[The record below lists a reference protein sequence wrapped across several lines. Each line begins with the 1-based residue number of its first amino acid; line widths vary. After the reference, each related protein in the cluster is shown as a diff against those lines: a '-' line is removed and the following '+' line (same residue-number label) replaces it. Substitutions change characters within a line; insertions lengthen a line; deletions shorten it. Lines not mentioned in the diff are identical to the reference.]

1 MKTATQFA
9 EEIKAISEDL
19 DGIQAV
25 VPAEETTVVE
35 EIADWRGPLQD
46 VQVRLRRMIQ
56 QDIDKFM
63 ESANKI
69 LSDAEKSDWSKV
81 AIQNSVARWSG
92 DINRVYADF
101 KMSTKGFMD
110 LVKAMGVTTRRH
122 STKGKAPSARGK
134 MDWGKLSQVQ
144 LKKEVRDQ
152 IKRLS
157 GGIHSLADDG
167 AYMLHQID
175 RILKYK
181 APNDE
186 TIREEIGAL
195 YQDFVDFRNAFGS
208 KVWGPYNGLIGR
220 LNSVRD
226 QPLGQR
232 SKAYR
237 SAMWK
242 KPKAVGE
249 DALPIDCPELREAI
263 ERDRL
268 RATRGVLGEDQDEA
282 QALIASIEDEL
293 LSEAAAEDDPEKG
306 SASKMKAKGYNF
318 KVLLKKGPPLYTK
331 TEKGAKD
338 VQKDYPGSKIVKNES
353 GEIDDPAV
361 IEGAEY
367 GDLFDFFED
376 FDAMLYDEG
385 EELGEGASDDA
396 PFPLSEVFDAGKANR
411 GRFLP
416 IIGFRKSS
424 GYSNYANWLDD
435 QAEKE
440 RKEFYSKPGAP
451 SVLKYKNE
459 LVSRISSAIGA
470 KVYPLVENPDILTVG
485 ATIES
490 GFHFVAQMYF
500 GGFSSGT
507 YFRPMVTWV
516 FYYDRARKD
525 KPIANP
531 NRRRPIYAEGT
542 EMEEM
547 GEDPGTPTDFG
558 PIINKAARRI
568 ASDAKKAMTQHGK
581 AQTEAIEFENGVRI
595 ADGPRRQKMAI
606 QQVFGFM
613 RLRGGTISPGPG
625 GRFMHGE
632 VAIPG
637 GKLEFDADRERL
649 AWTAWANGSI
659 VDKGHSPYGG
669 SINRMCKPIQAAV
682 KKVAAM
688 QEDVEP
694 SGDELT
700 EMSEVV
706 KTIFQ
711 QMGGGRGMMMIGGQ
725 AMAIDGNTLGIKWPS
740 RHPARIGNYVEV
752 KYIPGADL
760 YDMEFFNI
768 RGGKRKTVKKFK
780 RIYND
785 MLIDT
790 FEKHTAWYIRL

>member
-9 EEIKAISEDL
+9 EEIRALSDDL
-19 DGIQAV
+19 DGNHAV
-25 VPAEETTVVE
+25 PMEEEPTVVE

-46 VQVRLRRMIQ
+46 IQVRLRRMIQ

-69 LSDAEKSDWSKV
+69 LEDAEKSDWSKV

-101 KMSTKGFMD
+101 KTSTNSFMD

-122 STKGKAPSARGK
+122 STKGKAPGARGK

-152 IKRLS
+152 LKRLS

-242 KPKAVGE
+242 RPMKTQPPTPQVQVASE
-249 DALPIDCPELREAI
+249 LPIDCPELREAI

-268 RATRGVLGEDQDEA
+268 RATRGVLGEDVGEA
-282 QALIASIEDEL
+282 QALIEAIEDEL
-293 LSEAAAEDDPEKG
+293 LGEAEDKPEEGVAK
-306 SASKMKAKGYNF
+306 KMKAKGYGF
-318 KVLLKKGPPLYTK
+318 KVLLKDKPPLYTK

-361 IEGAEY
+361 IEAAEH

-376 FDAMLYDEG
+376 FDSLIWGGDDGLSEEDSDGAPFLG
-385 EELGEGASDDA
+385 ELG
-396 PFPLSEVFDAGKANR
+396 
-411 GRFLP
+411 
-416 IIGFRKSS
+416 
-424 GYSNYANWLDD
+424 
-435 QAEKE
+435 
-440 RKEFYSKPGAP
+440 
-451 SVLKYKNE
+451 
-459 LVSRISSAIGA
+459 
-470 KVYPLVENPDILTVG
+470 
-485 ATIES
+485 
-490 GFHFVAQMYF
+490 
-500 GGFSSGT
+500 
-507 YFRPMVTWV
+507 
-516 FYYDRARKD
+516 
-525 KPIANP
+525 
-531 NRRRPIYAEGT
+531 
-542 EMEEM
+542 
-547 GEDPGTPTDFG
+547 
-558 PIINKAARRI
+558 
-568 ASDAKKAMTQHGK
+568 
-581 AQTEAIEFENGVRI
+581 
-595 ADGPRRQKMAI
+595 
-606 QQVFGFM
+606 
-613 RLRGGTISPGPG
+613 
-625 GRFMHGE
+625 
-632 VAIPG
+632 
-637 GKLEFDADRERL
+637 
-649 AWTAWANGSI
+649 
-659 VDKGHSPYGG
+659 
-669 SINRMCKPIQAAV
+669 
-682 KKVAAM
+682 
-688 QEDVEP
+688 
-694 SGDELT
+694 GDELT

-711 QMGGGRGMMMIGGQ
+711 QMGGGRGMSMIGGQ

-740 RHPARIGNYVEV
+740 RNPARIGNYVEV
-752 KYIPGADL
+752 TYIPGTDL

-768 RGGKRKTVKKFK
+768 RGGKKKSVKKFK

-785 MLIDT
+785 ALIDT
-790 FEKHTAWYIRL
+790 FENWTAWYIRL